1 MPAQIVMLTRLL
13 ALYCLG
19 MAALVGVYFVLS
31 PVVNPGATE
40 FPIWE
45 VLNYFMA
52 VAIFISLVASFVH
65 KLEHERG
72 GGPSDTVEYIRL
84 TGAFYGAVLLTLWFF
99 WRWFIQLQGDDGS
112 ELSWTLIDPAFAI
125 VVGAIGRHIW
135 QNADRG

>member
-19 MAALVGVYFVLS
+19 TAAVVGVYFILS
-31 PVVNPGATE
+31 PAVRPGATE

-52 VAIFISLVASFVH
+52 VAIFVALVASFVH

-72 GGPSDTVEYIRL
+72 GGPPDTVEYIRL
-84 TGAFYGAVLLTLWFF
+84 TVAFYGAVLLTLWFF
-99 WRWFIQLQGDDGS
+99 WRWFTLLQGDDGS
-112 ELSWTLIDPAFAI
+112 GLSWTLINPLFAI